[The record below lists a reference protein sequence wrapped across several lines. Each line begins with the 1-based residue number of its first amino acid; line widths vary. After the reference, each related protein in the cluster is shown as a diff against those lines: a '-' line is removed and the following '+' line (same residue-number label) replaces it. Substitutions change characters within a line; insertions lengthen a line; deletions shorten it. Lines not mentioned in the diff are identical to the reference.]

1 MRITFEYD
9 KKLILFY
16 IYVREFDGVIVHTI
30 ADIQA
35 DLIFDKNNYW
45 VGLEVLNDTLENKK
59 IKLPNLKKQY
69 RTVNNEIFVQS
80 KDRIYILFEAD
91 KSESYRKRVSCN
103 VDYNNINGLQGIEL
117 ILSSSDIKTEMIQ
130 QFVNEG
136 N

>member
-1 MRITFEYD
+1 MRITFEDD
-9 KKLILFY
+9 KKLTLIY

-35 DLIFDKNNYW
+35 DLIFDKNSYW
-45 VGLEVLNDTLENKK
+45 IGLEVLNDTLENNK

-69 RTVNNEIFVQS
+69 RTVNSEIFVQS

-130 QFVNEG
+130 QFVNAG